1 MFGPSKE
8 VKELMGKIESG
19 ITSNVQMFS
28 ENGSSAFKNSE
39 FIDEIISWREND
51 HPKKL
56 FGGLKKFE
64 NLSWMDELLE
74 DYGSKKIAKD
84 MDDPHSLNLG
94 AGWQDVDFEN
104 ELLLYT
110 YICEKRGFVLT
121 NECLHFFYGRKALE
135 AHVSFRKL
143 AVGKVDSIELKRA
156 LAHNDVVL
164 NGEKI
169 GCITTE
175 DDTDVVRALLTAIA
189 SRSPKN
195 DNSSPASTQA
205 VVAEES
211 ALDKIKKLK
220 DLYDA
225 GVISEEEF
233 EAKKE
238 TLMSQV

>member
-8 VKELMGKIESG
+8 VKELMEKIESG
-19 ITSNVQMFS
+19 IAANVQKFS
-28 ENGSSAFKNSE
+28 ENGASAFENSG
-39 FIDEIISWREND
+39 FIDEIVSWREND
-51 HPKKL
+51 HPKKFL
-56 FGGLKKFE
+56 GGIKKFE
-64 NLSWMDELLE
+64 HLSWMEELLE

-84 MDDPHSLNLG
+84 MDDPDSLNLG

-110 YICEKRGFVLT
+110 YLCSKRGFVLT
-121 NECLHFFYGRKALE
+121 NKHLHFFYARTTLE
-135 AHVSFRKL
+135 ANLSFRKIPV
-143 AVGKVDSIELKRA
+143 AQVDSIELKKA

-175 DDTDVVRALLTAIA
+175 GDADVVRALLTAIA
-189 SRSPKN
+189 SRFPKN
-195 DNSSPASTQA
+195 DNSSPASPQA

-238 TLMSQV
+238 TLLSQV